1 MIAHIRKADG
11 ATQPLKAHCLQV
23 GLMSKQMA
31 QRLGLSA
38 IAQLIGLLHDM
49 GKATAAFAAYLIS
62 AATDPLSAASPHHHA
77 PTGAIFA
84 YRRWFCAAGADYF
97 QLLTAQIIALC
108 IRGHH
113 TGLMDCL
120 DGIGQSAFTLAMQN
134 EANKYYDEAVAY
146 YLENIMT
153 ADELDELF
161 AKACEEMRV
170 FLTTHLKGKCD
181 TDERKFHYGML
192 TRLLL
197 SILIDA
203 DRYDSACFE
212 YDVPCVCAGQQPDW
226 DALLLRFDDF
236 RRRELDASGDIGRIR
251 AAVSD
256 QCFKHAAENSGV
268 YTLSVPTGGGKTFSS
283 LRYALKHASLYN
295 KRRIFYIIPYN
306 TILDQNAQDIRHALS
321 DYPSILEHHCDV
333 VTLSQDEAETHR
345 RLTERWSSDI
355 ILTSLVQFLN
365 ACFGASNTDARR
377 LHSLTDSVLIFD
389 EIQSLPAHCKTL
401 FERAITFLSVCCG
414 STVVLCTATQPRLE
428 LSCPSAEL
436 VNNCDDIFRKLRR
449 VSYIPQLDRPMH
461 NNEAAAKLAE
471 MLKLHS
477 VLTIV
482 NTKPV
487 ARDIYTRTTAMLS
500 ESGMRPI
507 FADISSTPEQISA
520 LARQSGPAD
529 ILCIHLSTSLCPA
542 HRKLLLRWIK
552 LWLREKARV
561 FCISTSLIEA
571 GINVSFPVVVRSLA
585 GLPSIVQA
593 AGRANRSMEY
603 DSGAVYIWHLCDEN
617 LDKLSEVQYG
627 SDSARTIIASVPAD
641 ELDMSASI
649 ADYFM
654 RQQDYIAECSNF
666 PLPKLN
672 NESIVNLLS
681 GNDKRVCE
689 SANFDFDINM
699 PLVQSFR
706 TAYSNFEVIPDKTHS
721 VIVPFGK
728 GAELIARL
736 SGNISLKEKLYLL
749 REAQQYSVSVYDD
762 SYQKLCNKDAIY
774 TIGDTGI
781 CVLRSG
787 YYDMQCGVHI

>member
-49 GKATAAFAAYLIS
+49 GKATAVFAAYLIS
-62 AATDPLSAASPHHHA
+62 AVSGSISAASPHHHA

-84 YRRWFCAAGADYF
+84 YRRWFCAADADYF
-97 QLLTAQIIALC
+97 HLLTAQIIALC
-108 IRGHH
+108 ISGHH

-120 DGIGQSAFTLAMQN
+120 DGIGQSAFILAMQN
-134 EANKYYDEAVAY
+134 EADEHYDEAVAY
-146 YLENIMT
+146 YLENIMP

-161 AKACEEMRV
+161 AKACVEMRT
-170 FLTTHLKGKCD
+170 FLTEHLKGKCD

-203 DRYDSACFE
+203 DRYDSTCFE
-212 YDVPCVCAGQQPDW
+212 YGIPSVYIEQQPDW
-226 DALLLRFDDF
+226 AALLLRFDNF
-236 RRRELDASGDIGRIR
+236 RRRELDTSGDIGRIH

-333 VTLSQDEAETHR
+333 VTLSQNEAETHH
-345 RLTERWSSDI
+345 RLTERWNSDI

-414 STVVLCTATQPRLE
+414 STVVLCTATQPQLE

-436 VNNCDDIFRKLRR
+436 MSNCDGLFRDMRR

-461 NNEAAAKLAE
+461 NNEAAANLTE
-471 MLKLHS
+471 MLKSRS

-482 NTKPV
+482 NTKPA
-487 ARDIYTRTTAMLS
+487 ARDIYAQTTAMLS
-500 ESGMRPI
+500 ESGMRPV

-520 LARQSGPAD
+520 LAMQSGPAD

-542 HRKLLLRWIK
+542 HRKLLLRWVK

-641 ELDMSASI
+641 ELDMPASI

-762 SYQKLCNKDAIY
+762 SYQKLCDKDAIY

>member
-1 MIAHIRKADG
+1 MIAHIRKTDG
-11 ATQPLKAHCLQV
+11 ATQPLKTHCLQV
-23 GLMSKQMA
+23 GLISKHMA
-31 QRLGLSA
+31 QQLGLSVT
-38 IAQLIGLLHDM
+38 AQLIGLLHDM
-49 GKATAAFAAYLIS
+49 GKATAAFMTYLTS
-62 AATDPLSAASPHHHA
+62 AITDPLSATSPHHHA
-77 PTGAIFA
+77 PIGAVFA
-84 YRRWFCAAGADYF
+84 YRRWFCAADADFF

-120 DGIGQSAFTLAMQN
+120 DGIGQSAFILAMQN
-134 EANKYYDEAVAY
+134 EADEHYEEAVAN
-146 YLENIMT
+146 YLENIMP

-161 AKACEEMRV
+161 AKACEEIRT
-170 FLTTHLKGKCD
+170 FLIERLKGKCD

-212 YDVPCVCAGQQPDW
+212 YGVPPICAEQQPDW
-226 DALLLRFDDF
+226 EALLLRFDDF
-236 RRRELDASGDIGRIR
+236 RRRELYASGDINRIR

-256 QCFKHAAENSGV
+256 QCFKRAEEKGGI

-283 LRYALKHASLYN
+283 LRYALRHSALYN

-306 TILDQNAQDIRHALS
+306 TILDQNAQDIRRALS

-333 VTLSQDEAETHR
+333 VTLSQDEAETHC
-345 RLTERWSSDI
+345 RLTERWNSDI

-365 ACFGASNTDARR
+365 ACFSASNTDAHR

-389 EIQSLPAHCKTL
+389 EIQSLPTHCKTL
-401 FERAITFLSVCCG
+401 FERAVTFLSVCCG
-414 STVVLCTATQPRLE
+414 CTVVLCTATQPQLK
-428 LSCPSAEL
+428 LSCPSTEL
-436 VNNCDDIFRKLRR
+436 VNNCDDLFRKLRR

-461 NNEAAAKLAE
+461 NGEAAAKLAE
-471 MLKLHS
+471 MLKSRS

-482 NTKPV
+482 NTKPA
-487 ARDIYTRTTAMLS
+487 ARCIYAKTTAMLS
-500 ESGMRPI
+500 ESGMRPV
-507 FADISSTPEQISA
+507 FADISSTPEQIST

-542 HRKLLLRWIK
+542 HRKLLLRWVK

-603 DSGAVYIWHLCDEN
+603 DSGMVYIWHLCDEK
-617 LDKLSEVQYG
+617 LDKLSEIQYG
-627 SDSARTIIASVPAD
+627 SDSARTVIAGVPAD
-641 ELDMSASI
+641 ELDTPASI
-649 ADYFM
+649 DKYFVH
-654 RQQDYIAECSNF
+654 QQNYTAEQSKF

-672 NESIVNLLS
+672 GESIVNLLS
-681 GNDKRVCE
+681 GNDKRVRE
-689 SANFDFDINM
+689 SANFDFGISM
-699 PLVQSFR
+699 PLQQSFH

-728 GAELIARL
+728 GVGLIARL
-736 SGNISLKEKLYLL
+736 SGNISLKEKLYIL
-749 REAQQYSVSVYDD
+749 REAQQYSVSVYGD
-762 SYQKLCNKDAIY
+762 SYQKLCDKDALY
-774 TIGDTGI
+774 TIDDTGI
-781 CVLRSG
+781 CVLKQG

>member
-1 MIAHIRKADG
+1 
-11 ATQPLKAHCLQV
+11 
-23 GLMSKQMA
+23 MA

-134 EANKYYDEAVAY
+134 EANEYYDEAVAY
-146 YLENIMT
+146 YLENIMP

-161 AKACEEMRV
+161 AKACVEIRT
-170 FLTTHLKGKCD
+170 FLTEHLKGKCD

-203 DRYDSACFE
+203 DRYDSTCFE
-212 YDVPCVCAGQQPDW
+212 YGIPSVYIEQQPDW
-226 DALLLRFDDF
+226 AALLLRFDDF
-236 RRRELDASGDIGRIR
+236 RRRELDTSGDIGRIR

-333 VTLSQDEAETHR
+333 VTLSQNEAETHH
-345 RLTERWSSDI
+345 RLTERWNSDI

-401 FERAITFLSVCCG
+401 FERIITFLSVCCG
-414 STVVLCTATQPRLE
+414 ATVVLCTATQPQLE

-436 VNNCDDIFRKLRR
+436 MSDYDSLFRDMRR

-461 NNEAAAKLAE
+461 NSEAAAKLAE
-471 MLKLHS
+471 MLKSHS

-482 NTKPV
+482 NTKSA
-487 ARDIYTRTTAMLS
+487 ARDIYTKTAAMLS
-500 ESGMRPI
+500 ESGLCPV
-507 FADISSTPEQISA
+507 FADISSTPEQLSA
-520 LARQSGPAD
+520 LARQNGPAD

-542 HRKLLLRWIK
+542 HRKLLLRWVK

-593 AGRANRSMEY
+593 AE
-603 DSGAVYIWHLCDEN
+603 
-617 LDKLSEVQYG
+617 
-627 SDSARTIIASVPAD
+627 
-641 ELDMSASI
+641 SASDFMQAIVMVVVLVAVLTLGVASAGGLNAVFENVKDFPGFLEFFGI
-649 ADYFM
+649 ADPVTEGGVQLAVNGVPSYPRVM
-654 RQQDYIAECSNF
+654 LISRS
-666 PLPKLN
+666 
-672 NESIVNLLS
+672 SIRAALS
-681 GNDKRVCE
+681 
-689 SANFDFDINM
+689 
-699 PLVQSFR
+699 R
-706 TAYSNFEVIPDKTHS
+706 TA
-721 VIVPFGK
+721 
-728 GAELIARL
+728 AR
-736 SGNISLKEKLYLL
+736 
-749 REAQQYSVSVYDD
+749 Q
-762 SYQKLCNKDAIY
+762 
-774 TIGDTGI
+774 
-781 CVLRSG
+781 RSA
-787 YYDMQCGVHI
+787 V

>member
-1 MIAHIRKADG
+1 MIAHIRKTDG
-11 ATQPLKAHCLQV
+11 AKQPLKIHCLQV
-23 GLMSKQMA
+23 GLLSKHMA

-62 AATDPLSAASPHHHA
+62 AVTDPHSAASPHHHA

-134 EANKYYDEAVAY
+134 EANEHYDEAVAY
-146 YLENIMT
+146 YLENIMP

-161 AKACEEMRV
+161 AKACVEIRT
-170 FLTTHLKGKCD
+170 FLTEHLKGKCD

-203 DRYDSACFE
+203 DRYDSTCFE
-212 YDVPCVCAGQQPDW
+212 YGIPSVYIEQQPDW
-226 DALLLRFDDF
+226 AALLLRFDDF
-236 RRRELDASGDIGRIR
+236 RRRELDTSGDIGRIR

-333 VTLSQDEAETHR
+333 VTLSQNEAETHH
-345 RLTERWSSDI
+345 RLTERWNSDI

-401 FERAITFLSVCCG
+401 FERTITFLSVCCG
-414 STVVLCTATQPRLE
+414 ATVVLCTATQPQLE

-436 VNNCDDIFRKLRR
+436 MSDYDGLFRDMRR
-449 VSYIPQLDRPMH
+449 ASYIPQLDRPMH
-461 NNEAAAKLAE
+461 NSEAAAKLAE
-471 MLKLHS
+471 MLKSHS

-482 NTKPV
+482 NTKSA
-487 ARDIYTRTTAMLS
+487 ARDIYTKTVAMLS
-500 ESGMRPI
+500 ESGLCPV
-507 FADISSTPEQISA
+507 FADISSTPEQLSA
-520 LARQSGPAD
+520 LARQNGPAD

-542 HRKLLLRWIK
+542 HRKLLLRWVK

-603 DSGAVYIWHLCDEN
+603 DTGTVYIWHLCDEK
-617 LDKLSEVQYG
+617 LDKLPEIQYG
-627 SDSARTIIASVPAD
+627 GNTARTIIASVPAD
-641 ELDMSASI
+641 ELDMPASI
-649 ADYFM
+649 ADYFE
-654 RQQDYIAECSNF
+654 RQQDYTAKHSDF

-672 NESIVNLLS
+672 GESIVNLLS
-681 GNDKRVCE
+681 YNDKRVRE
-689 SANFDFDINM
+689 SANFDCGISM
-699 PLVQSFR
+699 PLSQSFR

-749 REAQQYSVSVYDD
+749 MEAQQYSVSVYGN
-762 SYQKLCNKDAIY
+762 SYQELCSKDAIY

-787 YYDMQCGVHI
+787 YYDMQCGVS